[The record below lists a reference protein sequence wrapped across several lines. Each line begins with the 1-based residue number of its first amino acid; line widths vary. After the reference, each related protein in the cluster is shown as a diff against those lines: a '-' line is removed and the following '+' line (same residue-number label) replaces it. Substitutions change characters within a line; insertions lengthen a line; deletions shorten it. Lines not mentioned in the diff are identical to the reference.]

1 MTRLWWPE
9 GATVN
14 SQMASLPAVMA
25 GGVWGVL
32 GRPLATQVPHAV
44 ACVAAYQS

>member
-1 MTRLWWPE
+1 MTRLWWLE
-9 GATVN
+9 GAAVN
-14 SQMASLPAVMA
+14 SKVTSFPTVMA

-44 ACVAAYQS
+44 ACVAAY